1 MKKFLAICACMF
13 LMLACISCVTTPSSS
28 PSSESKPTTEESQVS
43 ESETFEQP
51 ESPESDPNHVHS
63 LNLIIAVEPTCVS
76 SGKIECY
83 FCWGCKSY
91 FADENATEKLT
102 EEQII
107 VSKIDHVSV
116 EIEGKEPTC
125 DEDGAIGYWEC
136 TFCKG
141 KFTDEECTERLSNL
155 NLVIPSLPHDVVYY
169 EGYPVNG
176 EENGMIDH
184 WKCNNCN
191 KYFVDEECET
201 EVAKEDTVLRS
212 YVNMPDFLV
221 EVPEGENPI
230 VLQIADTQI
239 IDGAQTRPG
248 SASEGD
254 RITYETWKI
263 QQYCYDYLTE
273 IITETK
279 PHLIIMT
286 GDLIYGK
293 YDDNGTLL
301 QSFIAFMESFK
312 IPWAPVFGNHES
324 ESYKGIDW
332 QCEQLENAE
341 YCLFKQRNLMGNGNY
356 SVGIKQGD
364 KITRMFF
371 MLDSNGNSTASQESL
386 SNGHTTRSVGFFDSQ
401 IKWYTSEIERMKELS
416 PETKY
421 SFAFHIQMAVFGEAF
436 EKYGFEQSVKK
447 QNIKI
452 DELENKAEGDFGYI
466 GRQMKDPWDAS
477 KTVFEGMKALGVD
490 SIFVGHEH
498 CNSASV
504 VYEGVRFQYGQKS
517 SEYDRHNA
525 IDANGNIVESQI
537 WKPQGT
543 PVIGGSVIVLSATDG
558 EIIDAYIYYCQN
570 NA

>member
-13 LMLACISCVTTPSSS
+13 LMLACVSCVTTPSSS

-43 ESETFEQP
+43 ESETFEQQ
-51 ESPESDPNHVHS
+51 ESSESDPNHEHS
-63 LNLIIAVEPTCVS
+63 LNLIIAVEPTCIS

-184 WKCNNCN
+184 WTCNNCN
-191 KYFVDEECET
+191 KYFIDEECET

-312 IPWAPVFGNHES
+312 IPWAPVYGNHDNES
-324 ESYKGIDW
+324 KVGVKW
-332 QCEQLENAE
+332 QNQKFEN
-341 YCLFKQRNLMGNGNY
+341 
-356 SVGIKQGD
+356 
-364 KITRMFF
+364 
-371 MLDSNGNSTASQESL
+371 
-386 SNGHTTRSVGFFDSQ
+386 
-401 IKWYTSEIERMKELS
+401 
-416 PETKY
+416 
-421 SFAFHIQMAVFGEAF
+421 
-436 EKYGFEQSVKK
+436 
-447 QNIKI
+447 
-452 DELENKAEGDFGYI
+452 
-466 GRQMKDPWDAS
+466 
-477 KTVFEGMKALGVD
+477 
-490 SIFVGHEH
+490 
-498 CNSASV
+498 
-504 VYEGVRFQYGQKS
+504 
-517 SEYDRHNA
+517 
-525 IDANGNIVESQI
+525 
-537 WKPQGT
+537 
-543 PVIGGSVIVLSATDG
+543 
-558 EIIDAYIYYCQN
+558 
-570 NA
+570 